1 MEKITSKFSFDETK
15 AESFADIVLCTAL
28 DIGEHLLKNGAEVS
42 RVEDTIERICFA
54 YGAAHVESFA
64 ITTLIVASVRMQ
76 NGEFSEQMRHVKS
89 SAMNLYRV
97 EKLNNISREICQDH
111 ITISEAREKIEK
123 YKRSK
128 PYPESIQILGQVLVV
143 FGFTLFFGGNW
154 RDATAAG
161 IIALIVA
168 MVSLVDLPFNKGNL
182 QVIVRSFVA
191 GALTEV
197 SVNIGFAQN
206 LDCVLIGTIMML
218 IPGLALGTA
227 VYDMFN
233 GNLISGMMRALQCLV
248 VAVFIALGYA
258 AALWL
263 V

>member
-1 MEKITSKFSFDETK
+1 MEKKISEFSFSESN
-15 AESFADIVLCTAL
+15 AESYADIVLCTAL

-54 YGAAHVESFA
+54 YGAARVESFA
-64 ITTLIVASVRMQ
+64 ITTLIVASVRMK
-76 NGEFSEQMRHVKS
+76 NGEFSEQMRHVKTS
-89 SAMNLYRV
+89 MMNLYRV
-97 EKLNNISREICQDH
+97 EKLNNISREICQDN
-111 ITISEAREKIEK
+111 IPIADAREKIEK
-123 YKRSK
+123 YKRSR

-154 RDATAAG
+154 RDGIAA
-161 IIALIVA
+161 AAVAFIVA
-168 MVSLVDLPFNKGNL
+168 LVSLIDLPFNKGNI
-182 QVIVRSFVA
+182 QVIIRSFIA
-191 GALTEV
+191 GALSEL

-206 LDCVLIGTIMML
+206 IDCVLIGTIMML

-263 V
+263 F

>member
-1 MEKITSKFSFDETK
+1 MEKTSLSFNFDETI
-15 AESFADIVLCTAL
+15 AESYADIVLCTAL

-42 RVEDTIERICFA
+42 RVEDTIERICFV

-64 ITTLIVASVRMQ
+64 ITTLIVASVRLK

-97 EKLNNISREICQDH
+97 EMLNNISRQICQDH
-111 ITISEAREKIEK
+111 IPISEAREKIEK
-123 YKRSK
+123 YKRAK
-128 PYPESIQILGQVLVV
+128 PYPESVQIIGQVFVV
-143 FGFTLFFGGNW
+143 FGFTLFFGGDW
-154 RDATAAG
+154 FDSIAAAF
-161 IIALIVA
+161 IALVVA
-168 MVSLVDLPFNKGNL
+168 LVSKIDLPFNKGNL
-182 QVIVRSFVA
+182 QVIVRSFIA
-191 GALTEV
+191 GALSEI
-197 SVNIGFAQN
+197 SVNIGFAHN

-227 VYDMFN
+227 VYDIFN

-248 VAVFIALGYA
+248 IAIFIAIGYA

>member
-1 MEKITSKFSFDETK
+1 MQNSSIKFDFDESM
-15 AESFADIVLCTAL
+15 AESYADIVLCTAL

-54 YGAAHVESFA
+54 YGAARVESFA
-64 ITTLIVASVRMQ
+64 ITTLIVASVRMK
-76 NGEFSEQMRHVKS
+76 NGEHSEQMRHIKS
-89 SAMNLYRV
+89 SDMNLHRV
-97 EKLNNISREICQDH
+97 EMLNNISREICQDG
-111 ITISEAREKIEK
+111 IPISEAREKIER

-128 PYPESIQILGQVLVV
+128 PYPEAVQIIGQVFVV
-143 FGFTLFFGGNW
+143 FGFTLFFGGGW
-154 RDATAAG
+154 LDGIAAG
-161 IIALIVA
+161 LIALIVA
-168 MVSLVDLPFNKGNL
+168 LVSRIDLPFNKGNL
-182 QVIVRSFVA
+182 QIIIRSFIA
-191 GALTEV
+191 GALSEL

-248 VAVFIALGYA
+248 LAVFIAIGYA

>member
-1 MEKITSKFSFDETK
+1 MEKITSKFSFDETN

-89 SAMNLYRV
+89 SSMNLYRV
-97 EKLNNISREICQDH
+97 EILNNISREICSDK
-111 ITISEAREKIEK
+111 ISISEAREKIEK

-128 PYPESIQILGQVLVV
+128 PYPELVQILGQVLVV
-143 FGFTLFFGGNW
+143 FGFTMFFGGNW
-154 RDATAAG
+154 RDALSASV
-161 IIALIVA
+161 IALVVA
-168 MVSLVDLPFNKGNL
+168 LISLIDLPFNRGNL
-182 QVIVRSFVA
+182 QVIIRSFVA
-191 GALTEV
+191 GAL
-197 SVNIGFAQN
+197 SVISANIGFSQN
-206 LDCVLIGTIMML
+206 LDCVIIGTIMML

-258 AALWL
+258 AAFLL
-263 V
+263 I

>member
-1 MEKITSKFSFDETK
+1 MKSSTLSFKFDESI
-15 AESFADIVLCTAL
+15 AESYADIVLCTAL

-76 NGEFSEQMRHVKS
+76 NGEFSEQMRHVKT
-89 SAMNLYRV
+89 SAMNLHRV
-97 EKLNNISREICQDH
+97 EKLNNISRMICQEDLP
-111 ITISEAREKIEK
+111 IADARDQIEK
-123 YKRSK
+123 YKRSR
-128 PYPESIQILGQVLVV
+128 PYPEAVQILGQVLVV
-143 FGFTLFFGGNW
+143 FGFTLFFGGTW
-154 RDATAAG
+154 FDSIAAG
-161 IIALIVA
+161 LIALIVA
-168 MVSLVDLPFNKGNL
+168 LFSRIDLPFNQGNM
-182 QVIVRSFVA
+182 QVIIRSFIA
-191 GALTEV
+191 GALSEL
-197 SVNIGFAQN
+197 SVTIGFAQN

-248 VAVFIALGYA
+248 VAIFIAIGYA
-258 AALWL
+258 AALLL

>member
-1 MEKITSKFSFDETK
+1 MEKKISEFSFSESN
-15 AESFADIVLCTAL
+15 AESYADIVLCTAL

-64 ITTLIVASVRMQ
+64 ITTLIVASVRMK
-76 NGEFSEQMRHVKS
+76 NGEFSEQMRHVKTS
-89 SAMNLYRV
+89 MMNLYRV
-97 EKLNNISREICQDH
+97 EKLNNISREICQDN
-111 ITISEAREKIEK
+111 IPIADAREKIEK
-123 YKRSK
+123 YKRSR

-154 RDATAAG
+154 RDGIAA
-161 IIALIVA
+161 AAVAFIVA
-168 MVSLVDLPFNKGNL
+168 LVSLIDLPFNKGNI
-182 QVIVRSFVA
+182 QVIIRSFIA
-191 GALTEV
+191 GALSEL

-206 LDCVLIGTIMML
+206 IDCVLIGTIMML

-263 V
+263 F

>member
-1 MEKITSKFSFDETK
+1 MDNTSIKFSFDESM
-15 AESFADIVLCTAL
+15 AENYADIVLCTAL

-54 YGAAHVESFA
+54 YGAARVESFA
-64 ITTLIVASVRMQ
+64 ITTLIVASVRMK
-76 NGEFSEQMRHVKS
+76 NGEHSEQMRHVKT

-97 EKLNNISREICQDH
+97 EKLNNISRQICQDH
-111 ITISEAREKIEK
+111 ISIAEAREQIEK

-154 RDATAAG
+154 FDSIAAG
-161 IIALIVA
+161 IIALVVA
-168 MVSLVDLPFNKGNL
+168 LVSRIDLPFNKGNL
-182 QVIVRSFVA
+182 QIIVRSFIA
-191 GALTEV
+191 GALSEI

-206 LDCVLIGTIMML
+206 LDSVLIGTIMML

-227 VYDMFN
+227 VYDLFN

-248 VAVFIALGYA
+248 IAIFIAIGYA

>member
-1 MEKITSKFSFDETK
+1 MEKTSLNFNFDETM
-15 AESFADIVLCTAL
+15 AESYADIVLCTAL

-76 NGEFSEQMRHVKS
+76 DGEFSEQMRHVKTS
-89 SAMNLYRV
+89 TMNLHRV
-97 EKLNNISREICQDH
+97 EKLNNISRQICQDH
-111 ITISEAREKIEK
+111 ITISEAREQIEK

-128 PYPESIQILGQVLVV
+128 PYPESIQIIGQVLVV

-154 RDATAAG
+154 LDSSAAA
-161 IIALIVA
+161 IIALVVA
-168 MVSLVDLPFNKGNL
+168 LVSRIDLPFNKGNL
-182 QVIVRSFVA
+182 QVIVRSFIA
-191 GALTEV
+191 GALSEL

-248 VAVFIALGYA
+248 VAIFIAIGYA

>member
-1 MEKITSKFSFDETK
+1 MDKTSLRFSFSESN
-15 AESFADIVLCTAL
+15 AESYADIVLCTAL

-54 YGAAHVESFA
+54 YGAAHVESFS

-76 NGEFSEQMRHVKS
+76 DGTFSEQMRHVKT

-97 EKLNNISREICQDH
+97 EMLNNISRQICNDH
-111 ITISEAREKIEK
+111 ISVSEAREQIEK

-128 PYPESIQILGQVLVV
+128 PYPEVVQIIGQVLVV
-143 FGFTLFFGGNW
+143 FGFTLFFGGTW
-154 RDATAAG
+154 LDSLAASAIAL
-161 IIALIVA
+161 IIAL
-168 MVSLVDLPFNKGNL
+168 VSRIDLPFNKGNL
-182 QVIVRSFVA
+182 QVIVRSFIA
-191 GALTEV
+191 GALSEL
-197 SVNIGFAQN
+197 SVNIGFAEN

-248 VAVFIALGYA
+248 VAIFIAIGYA

-263 V
+263 I

>member
-1 MEKITSKFSFDETK
+1 MEKITSKFNFDESI
-15 AESFADIVLCTAL
+15 AESYADIVLCTAL

-89 SAMNLYRV
+89 SMMNLYRV
-97 EKLNNISREICQDH
+97 EKLNNISREICQNN
-111 ITISEAREKIEK
+111 ISVAEAREKIEK

-143 FGFTLFFGGNW
+143 FGFTLFFGGTW
-154 RDATAAG
+154 FDSIAAG
-161 IIALIVA
+161 AIALIVA
-168 MVSLVDLPFNKGNL
+168 LVSLVDLPFNRGNL
-182 QVIVRSFVA
+182 QVIVRSFIA
-191 GALTEV
+191 GALSEI

-263 V
+263 I

>member
-1 MEKITSKFSFDETK
+1 MEKTSLTFNFDESI
-15 AESFADIVLCTAL
+15 AESFADIVLCTAM

-64 ITTLIVASVRMQ
+64 ITTLIVASVRMK
-76 NGEFSEQMRHVKS
+76 NGEYSEQMRHVKS

-97 EKLNNISREICQDH
+97 EKLNNISRQICQGDL
-111 ITISEAREKIEK
+111 TVAEAREQIEK

-128 PYPESIQILGQVLVV
+128 PYPEYVQIIGQVFVV
-143 FGFTLFFGGNW
+143 FGFTLFFGGGW
-154 RDATAAG
+154 LDSIAAS
-161 IIALIVA
+161 IIALVVA
-168 MVSLVDLPFNKGNL
+168 LVSRIDLPFNKGNL
-182 QVIVRSFVA
+182 QIIIRSFIA
-191 GALTEV
+191 GALSEL
-197 SVNIGFAQN
+197 SVNIGLAQN
-206 LDCVLIGTIMML
+206 LDAVLIGTIMML
-218 IPGLALGTA
+218 IPGLAFGTA

-233 GNLISGMMRALQCLV
+233 GNLISGMMKALQCLV
-248 VAVFIALGYA
+248 VAIFIAIGYA